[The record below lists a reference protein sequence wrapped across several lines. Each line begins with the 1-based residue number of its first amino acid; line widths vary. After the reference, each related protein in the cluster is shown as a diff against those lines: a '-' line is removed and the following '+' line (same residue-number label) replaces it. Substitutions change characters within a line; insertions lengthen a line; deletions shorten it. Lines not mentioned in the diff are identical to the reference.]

1 MSFNKVILIG
11 NLTAQPELMTTTSG
25 LAVCN
30 FSLAVNRKFAKQ
42 GEQSV
47 DYINISCWRASA
59 EFVGK
64 YAKKGNSLVVCGSL
78 QTRNYTNA
86 QGQKVYITEVVADEV
101 SFAGN
106 NNAQNNGG
114 QPRVSVPPTANGSAN
129 AYTPSAY
136 GSPNFAQNAP
146 NFEEISLNESSDL
159 PF

>member
-1 MSFNKVILIG
+1 MSFNKVILVG
-11 NLTAQPELMTTTSG
+11 NLTAQPELKTTTNG

-47 DYINISCWRASA
+47 DFINISCWRASA

-64 YAKKGNSLVVCGSL
+64 YAKKGNSLLVCGSL

-86 QGQKVYITEVVADEV
+86 QGQKVYVTEVVADEV

-106 NNAQNNGG
+106 NNAQTNGG
-114 QPRVSVPPTANGSAN
+114 QPRESAPNGNNYA
-129 AYTPSAY
+129 PSAY
-136 GSPNFAQNAP
+136 GGNSVEFSPI
-146 NFEEISLNESSDL
+146 EIGEDNSL

>member
-1 MSFNKVILIG
+1 MANSLNKVILMG
-11 NLTAQPELMTTTSG
+11 NLIQDPELKTTNTG

-42 GEQSV
+42 GEQAV

-64 YAKKGNSLVVCGSL
+64 YAKKGNSLVVCGQL

-106 NNAQNNGG
+106 NAQNNGG
-114 QPRVSVPPTANGSAN
+114 QPRVSVPNANGN

-136 GSPNFAQNAP
+136 GGGNQQNFSQTD
-146 NFEEISLNESSDL
+146 IGDSSL

>member
-1 MSFNKVILIG
+1 MANSLNKVILMG
-11 NLTAQPELMTTTSG
+11 NLTADPELKSTNTG

-78 QTRNYTNA
+78 QTRNYTNS

-106 NNAQNNGG
+106 NNLQNNVG
-114 QPRVSVPPTANGSAN
+114 QPRVSVPHTANAN
-129 AYTPSAY
+129 GIGYTPSAY
-136 GSPNFAQNAP
+136 SSPNFANNSP
-146 NFEEISLNESSDL
+146 NFEELPDSDGL

>member
-1 MSFNKVILIG
+1 MSFNKCILVG
-11 NLTAQPELMTTTSG
+11 NLTADPELKTTNTG

-47 DYINISCWRASA
+47 DYINICTWRASA

-64 YAKKGNSLVVCGSL
+64 YAKKGNSLLVCGSL

-86 QGQKVYITEVVADEV
+86 QGQKVYVTEVVADEV

-106 NNAQNNGG
+106 NNAPTNGG
-114 QPRVSVPPTANGSAN
+114 QPRVSVPNANGN
-129 AYTPSAY
+129 GYVPSAY
-136 GSPNFAQNAP
+136 GGANQQNAFDELP
-146 NFEEISLNESSDL
+146 DSDGL

>member
-1 MSFNKVILIG
+1 MANSLNKVILMG
-11 NLTAQPELMTTTSG
+11 NLTADPELKSTNTG

-30 FSLAVNRKFAKQ
+30 FSLAVNRRFAKQ
-42 GEQSV
+42 GEQNV
-47 DYINISCWRASA
+47 DYINISTWRTSA

-64 YAKKGNSLVVCGSL
+64 YAKKGNSLVVCGQL

-114 QPRVSVPPTANGSAN
+114 QPRV
-129 AYTPSAY
+129 
-136 GSPNFAQNAP
+136 NAP
-146 NFEEISLNESSDL
+146 NNNNYTPNAYGGNSVGFSPIEIGEDSSL

>member
-1 MSFNKVILIG
+1 MANSLNKVILMG
-11 NLTAQPELMTTTSG
+11 NLTADPELKSTNTG

-30 FSLAVNRKFAKQ
+30 FSLAVNRKFAKE

-106 NNAQNNGG
+106 NNAQNNSG

-129 AYTPSAY
+129 TYTPNAY
-136 GSPNFAQNAP
+136 GGNSVG
-146 NFEEISLNESSDL
+146 FEPLQIEEDSSL

>member
-1 MSFNKVILIG
+1 MSFNKVILVG
-11 NLTAQPELMTTTSG
+11 NLTAQPELKTTASG
-25 LAVCN
+25 LSVCN
-30 FSLAVNRKFAKQ
+30 FSLAVNRRFAKQ

-47 DYINISCWRASA
+47 DYINISTWRTSA

-78 QTRNYTNA
+78 QVRNYTNQ

-106 NNAQNNGG
+106 NNLQNNGG
-114 QPRVSVPPTANGSAN
+114 QPRVSAPSGT
-129 AYTPSAY
+129 YTPSAY
-136 GSPNFAQNAP
+136 GGNQQG
-146 NFEEISLNESSDL
+146 FEELPEISDSSL

>member
-1 MSFNKVILIG
+1 MANSLNKVILMG
-11 NLTAQPELMTTTSG
+11 NLTQDPELKTTNTG

-47 DYINISCWRASA
+47 DYINICAWRASA

-78 QTRNYTNA
+78 QTRNYTNS

-106 NNAQNNGG
+106 NKSEGG
-114 QPRVSVPPTANGSAN
+114 YQQKSAN
-129 AYTPSAY
+129 AGGNGYVPNAY
-136 GSPNFAQNAP
+136 GGNMGG
-146 NFEEISLNESSDL
+146 FESIEIASEDSL

>member
-1 MSFNKVILIG
+1 MANSLNKVILMG
-11 NLTAQPELMTTTSG
+11 NLTADPELKTTNTG

-30 FSLAVNRKFAKQ
+30 FSLAVNRRFAKQ

-47 DYINISCWRASA
+47 DYINISTWRTSA

-64 YAKKGNSLVVCGSL
+64 YAKKGNSLVVCGQL

-114 QPRVSVPPTANGSAN
+114 QPRVSVPQTNGN
-129 AYTPSAY
+129 GYVPNAY
-136 GSPNFAQNAP
+136 GSPNFANNSP
-146 NFEEISLNESSDL
+146 NFEELPDSDGL

>member
-1 MSFNKVILIG
+1 MANSLNKVILMG
-11 NLTAQPELMTTTSG
+11 NLTADPEVKMTAQGTS
-25 LAVCN
+25 VCS

-78 QTRNYTNA
+78 QVRNYTNQ

-106 NNAQNNGG
+106 NNSQNNGG
-114 QPRVSVPPTANGSAN
+114 EPRVSAPKSN
-129 AYTPSAY
+129 AYTPNAY
-136 GSPNFAQNAP
+136 GGNSGG
-146 NFEEISLNESSDL
+146 FEPIEMDTSTDL

>member
-1 MSFNKVILIG
+1 MSFNKVILVG
-11 NLTAQPELMTTTSG
+11 NLTAQPELKTTNTG

-47 DYINISCWRASA
+47 DYINICTWRASA

-64 YAKKGNSLVVCGSL
+64 YAKKGNSLLVCGSL

-86 QGQKVYITEVVADEV
+86 QGQKVYVTEVVADEV

-106 NNAQNNGG
+106 NNAPTNGG
-114 QPRVSVPPTANGSAN
+114 QPRVSVPQTNGN
-129 AYTPSAY
+129 GYVPNAY
-136 GSPNFAQNAP
+136 GSPNFAQSSP
-146 NFEEISLNESSDL
+146 NFEELPDSDGL

>member
-1 MSFNKVILIG
+1 MANSLNKVILMG
-11 NLTAQPELMTTTSG
+11 NLTADPELKSTNTG

-30 FSLAVNRKFAKQ
+30 FSLAVNRKYAKQ

-78 QTRNYTNA
+78 QTRNYTNS

-106 NNAQNNGG
+106 NAQNNVG
-114 QPRVSVPPTANGSAN
+114 QPRVSVPPTGNGN
-129 AYTPSAY
+129 GYVPSAY
-136 GSPNFAQNAP
+136 GGNSSG
-146 NFEEISLNESSDL
+146 FEPIEVDNSESL

>member
-1 MSFNKVILIG
+1 MAFNKVILIG
-11 NLTAQPELMTTTSG
+11 NLTDNPELKQTQSG
-25 LAVCN
+25 VSVCN
-30 FSLAVNRKFAKQ
+30 FSLAVNRRFAKQ

-47 DYINISCWRASA
+47 DYINICAWRASA

-106 NNAQNNGG
+106 NNSQSNGN
-114 QPRVSVPPTANGSAN
+114 QPRVSVPN
-129 AYTPSAY
+129 ASGNNYTPSAY

-146 NFEEISLNESSDL
+146 NFEEIPLDNDSDL

>member
-1 MSFNKVILIG
+1 MSFNKVILVG
-11 NLTAQPELMTTTSG
+11 NLTAQPELRTTNTG

-30 FSLAVNRKFAKQ
+30 FSLAVNRRFANQ
-42 GEQSV
+42 GEQTV

-78 QTRNYTNA
+78 QTRNYTNS
-86 QGQKVYITEVVADEV
+86 QGQKVYVTEVVADEV

-106 NNAQNNGG
+106 NNSQNNGG
-114 QPRVSVPPTANGSAN
+114 QPRVSVPN
-129 AYTPSAY
+129 ASGNNYTPSAY
-136 GSPNFAQNAP
+136 GAPNFAQSSP
-146 NFEEISLNESSDL
+146 NFEEIPDSDGL